1 MNVVLQL
8 RLKAGLTQS
17 LLAGLAGTDTATIS
31 RYENGHR
38 SPTLAM
44 LDRLAESVGLQV
56 VVSFE
61 VPEASGQAV
70 ARRMVEPPPPRFP
83 LGPSPQ
89 PLQEM
94 WTL

>member
-1 MNVVLQL
+1 VNVVRQL

-17 LLAGLAGTDTATIS
+17 LLAGLVGTDAATIS

-38 SPTLAM
+38 SPTLTM
-44 LDRLAESVGLQV
+44 LDRLAESVGLEV

-61 VPEASGQAV
+61 APEASGQAV
-70 ARRMVEPPPPRFP
+70 AGTKVEPPPRFP
-83 LGPSPQ
+83 LGRSPQ
-89 PLQEM
+89 PPQDM

>member
-1 MNVVLQL
+1 MNVVRQL

-17 LLAGLAGTDTATIS
+17 LLAELAGTDAATIS

-44 LDRLAESVGLQV
+44 LDRLAGPVGLTV
-56 VVSFE
+56 VVLFE
-61 VPEASGQAV
+61 PDVREEA
-70 ARRMVEPPPPRFP
+70 VERTEDRPPQPSVPPRRSRKP
-83 LGPSPQ
+83 RQNL
-89 PLQEM
+89 

>member
-1 MNVVLQL
+1 MVRQL

-17 LLAGLAGTDTATIS
+17 LLAGLAGTDGATIS

-44 LDRLAESVGLQV
+44 LDRLAGSVGLKV

-61 VPEASGQAV
+61 PDVRDEAGERTE
-70 ARRMVEPPPPRFP
+70 ARP
-83 LGPSPQ
+83 PQ
-89 PLQEM
+89 PSVPPSRSRKLRQNL